1 METCRP
7 ALKSDVWK
15 HASMKYIKM
24 YWMSS
29 IMQWMGGSD
38 VTNGCKWPHNA
49 TWPCG
54 QGRCDPSPSR
64 NHHRCLGARCGSE
77 VVWRAGALLCVVCLL
92 VDDDNDSTTRS
103 GMNQLGYQLDWQRE
117 EVEDG
122 GLLHSFHSLHLFQQ
136 NSKGQRKS
144 CFGTPQHLLEKDGQ
158 TFQELAKGK
167 ISFCFCMRHS
177 SCGLR
182 MSTGVGGATQRG
194 LLLSTVLLLGPWPVP
209 GENWWCTWWKQFG
222 EWTKLVVF

>member
-1 METCRP
+1 MAT
-7 ALKSDVWK
+7 
-15 HASMKYIKM
+15 H
-24 YWMSS
+24 
-29 IMQWMGGSD
+29 
-38 VTNGCKWPHNA
+38 A

-77 VVWRAGALLCVVCLL
+77 VVWRAGALLCVVCFL
-92 VDDDNDSTTRS
+92 VDDNDSTTRW

-122 GLLHSFHSLHLFQQ
+122 GLLHSFHSLHLVQQ

-158 TFQELAKGK
+158 TFQELRRGRFRFAFVWGTHPVVFGCRLVSEVPHKED
-167 ISFCFCMRHS
+167 CFFRRS
-177 SCGLR
+177 SSWVHGRCLVRIGDAHDENSLE
-182 MSTGVGGATQRG
+182 SE
-194 LLLSTVLLLGPWPVP
+194 P
-209 GENWWCTWWKQFG
+209 NWWYFNEGSLCNRNFLMQF
-222 EWTKLVVF
+222 V